1 MSIKSV
7 AHVCIKTSDLDAT
20 TRFYCGALG
29 LKKTFDFMRNGKV
42 IGFYMKAANE
52 TFIEVF
58 LADELEKIGKQPLN
72 HFCLEVDSIQAV
84 RQSLVD
90 QGFIAGEVKM
100 GADNSYQFWMKDPN
114 GMDIEFHEYTAQSA
128 QRTGGVVEVNW

>member
-20 TRFYCGALG
+20 AAFYCGALG
-29 LKKTFDFMRNGKV
+29 MKRMFDFTRKGRI

-58 LADELEKIGKQPLN
+58 LADEVEKIDKQVLS

-84 RQSLVD
+84 RKSLVER
-90 QGFIAGEVKM
+90 GHSPKEINM

-114 GMDIEFHEYTAQSA
+114 GMDIEFHEYTDRSSQF
-128 QRTGGVVEVNW
+128 TGQVVEVDW